1 MDLKQIF
8 FFSVWKIHG
17 KGKVNKR
24 DTRNTNGKDPVI
36 VETPEASSGRPSGE
50 DFSTCHFFV

>member
-8 FFSVWKIHG
+8 FFGLEDSRKR
-17 KGKVNKR
+17 KGKKKR
-24 DTRNTNGKDPVI
+24 DTRNTNDKDPVI

-50 DFSTCHFFV
+50 DFSTCHFFD